1 MEPKFIEDKQIDDDL
16 TSSEL
21 FERELFEVY
30 SHELIGTPKGFHYV
44 PNFLTRKECE
54 YLTTALSAQEWR
66 TDLKRRTQHYGI
78 RYDYSSRSLKF
89 DVPSIES
96 SVLAPLV
103 KFLNPFFQDFINKS
117 SASRKFPISQI
128 IVNEYLP
135 GEKISPHIDAPCFGP
150 VVMTIT
156 LGTAA
161 YFVMTQNGVRF
172 EIKPAEGDLII
183 LSDEARYKWKHETL
197 PFKKEGRRISITFRS
212 IICQ

>member
-1 MEPKFIEDKQIDDDL
+1 MESDKLVFDK
-16 TSSEL
+16 L
-21 FERELFEVY
+21 FEGELTEVYPRELV
-30 SHELIGTPKGFHYV
+30 GTPKGFQYI
-44 PNFLTRKECE
+44 PNFLTEKENA
-54 YLTTALSAQEWR
+54 YLFNTLSEQEWR
-66 TDLKRRTQHYGI
+66 TDLKRRTQHYGA
-78 RYDYSSRSLKF
+78 RYDYASRSLKF
-89 DVPSIES
+89 DVPSIDS

-103 KFLNPFFQDFINKS
+103 KFLNPFFQSLSNSIIN
-117 SASRKFPISQI
+117 QI

-156 LGTAA
+156 LGTSA

-197 PFKKEGRRISITFRS
+197 PFKKEGRRISITLRS
-212 IICQ
+212 IV